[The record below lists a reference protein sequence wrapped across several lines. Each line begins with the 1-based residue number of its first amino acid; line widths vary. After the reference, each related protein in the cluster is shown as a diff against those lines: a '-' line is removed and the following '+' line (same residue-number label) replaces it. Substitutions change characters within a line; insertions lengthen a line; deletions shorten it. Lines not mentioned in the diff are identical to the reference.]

1 MTEALLTL
9 PLLFAEE
16 ARIAVDGVVVVDRL
30 TLSTTGDHVL
40 FAGDPSAL
48 FAALTGV
55 PLSRAAARA
64 RSSPARP
71 PARPTPTTMIS
82 TRSCRA
88 KPTSWP
94 ARSSSPGATSLTA
107 RTCPSWARR
116 RSIPPLPPG
125 WTAEE
130 YVAWGARLGGARRG
144 VASDLAAQALA
155 RTGLLPAR
163 KRSTS
168 ALSQAERRALA
179 LAQAIVT
186 APEVLIAE
194 SPLAGLEGAAATFV
208 LDALV
213 QATEGRRAIFSVT
226 RIDPSSPEGR
236 LARASSHVVV
246 LAGGDIALEGT
257 PSELFSGVRVY
268 SVTVHKNAEPLRAE
282 LASRGI
288 RSAAGLIASRS
299 SSRWAAP
306 PATSWPPRTPRGP
319 PSSRWSSDRL
329 RLSR

>member
-9 PLLFAEE
+9 PLLRAEE

-30 TLSTTGDHVL
+30 TLLTTGDHVL

-55 PLSRAAARA
+55 PLAARRGARPVLTGKAARA
-64 RSSPARP
+64 AN
-71 PARPTPTTMIS
+71 AYNDDLDEEL
-82 TRSCRA
+82 
-88 KPTSWP
+88 
-94 ARSSSPGATSLTA
+94 PGEAYVVAGALHLAGRNVVDGAHVSAMGAAPLD
-107 RTCPSWARR
+107 
-116 RSIPPLPPG
+116 PPLPPG

-130 YVAWGARLGGARRG
+130 YVAWGARLAGASRG

-155 RTGLLPAR
+155 RTGLLAAR
-163 KRSTS
+163 KRATS
-168 ALSQAERRALA
+168 ALSQAERRALV

-186 APEVLIAE
+186 APEILIAE

-268 SVTVHKNAEPLRAE
+268 TITVHKNAEPLRAE

-288 RSAAGLIASRS
+288 PLRGGPHRFSIELPVGGTTRDIVAAAHAARAAIVEMVPLI
-299 SSRWAAP
+299 
-306 PATSWPPRTPRGP
+306 G
-319 PSSRWSSDRL
+319 
-329 RLSR
+329 